1 MSSWDPVALE
11 CLAAIVEEG
20 GFERAAQR
28 LHITQSAVSQRLRA
42 LEAQVGSVLVERTRP
57 VKPTSAGRLLLK
69 HAKQLRLLRA
79 DLAHELQELAPQTGQ
94 SLAGEI
100 VSIAINAD
108 SIATWAMTALDELV
122 KSGLPLE
129 VVVDDQDFTQELL
142 RSGQVMGCVTTLSQA
157 LRGCTV
163 QPLGAMRYVAVASR
177 EFAQQRLPQG
187 LTRKNFNQLPYL
199 SFNRKDDMQA
209 EFVARCL
216 GLRNV
221 SLQHQILLPSCEAQ
235 VRAVRAGWGVGVL
248 PQLLVQPALD
258 AGELIDVATGHALSI
273 ALFWHCWNLESR
285 VLARVSQA
293 LLGKARQVLQAV

>member
-1 MSSWDPVALE
+1 
-11 CLAAIVEEG
+11 
-20 GFERAAQR
+20 
-28 LHITQSAVSQRLRA
+28 
-42 LEAQVGSVLVERTRP
+42 
-57 VKPTSAGRLLLK
+57 
-69 HAKQLRLLRA
+69 
-79 DLAHELQELAPQTGQ
+79 
-94 SLAGEI
+94 
-100 VSIAINAD
+100 
-108 SIATWAMTALDELV
+108 
-122 KSGLPLE
+122 
-129 VVVDDQDFTQELL
+129 
-142 RSGQVMGCVTTLSQA
+142 MGCVTTLSQA

-163 QPLGAMRYVAVASR
+163 QPLGAMRYVAVASS

-258 AGELIDVATGHALSI
+258 AGELIDVATGHVLSI
-273 ALFWHCWNLESR
+273 ALFCHCWNLESR